1 MVDLDLKALVSR
13 LNDHTKTNLHTA
25 AGSCISRGHYEVT
38 LEHHLAALMEESRS
52 DIPMILEHF
61 DIQERKF
68 KIALQNTLE
77 GLKRGAPGKPVFSP
91 LLLEWFQ
98 DAWLLGSVEYD
109 APEVRSG
116 HLLLALV
123 SRGSRYATGDMVR
136 VLSAIKRDTLKD
148 SFFGITAG
156 SMEEPTVRESSSTG
170 GGEASEAAPAGSAL
184 SRFTIN
190 FTAQARAGNIDP
202 VFGRDTEIR
211 QMIDILARRRKNNPI
226 AVGEPGVGKTAVVE
240 GMALRIAQGDVPE
253 LLRGVELLSLDMGLL
268 QAGAGV
274 RGEFENRL
282 KDVIKEVKESPV
294 PIVLFIDEAHTMIG
308 AGGAAGGGDAANLLK
323 PALARGELRTIAATT
338 WSEYKKYFEKDP
350 ALARRF
356 QLVALDEPSEET
368 AVVMLRGLRDSY
380 EKSHNVHIQ
389 DAAVVAAVELSS
401 RYISGRMLPDK
412 AVSLLDTTAARVRIG
427 QSTTPAKLDGLR
439 RRVAE
444 IQRELDANERDLDH
458 GVPDVE
464 DKRADLNVELE
475 AVEAE
480 AAETEQRWKDE
491 LAAVEAVVALR
502 RELAGEAATSTDEP
516 SDSEASTEGDEA
528 EAGSEES
535 GDSGDLDAAPDASP
549 RSDEEIR
556 AELAEALGS
565 LASIQGEEPLIHP
578 DVGPEAVAS
587 VVADWTGIPVGRMMK
602 DEAAAVME
610 FEDSMMQRIK
620 GQDHAMKVLGET
632 IRQSKAGL
640 QDPDQPLGVFLLV
653 GPSGVGKTETAL
665 GLADLLYGG
674 ERSIVTINMS
684 EFQEKHTV
692 SRLIGSPPGYVG
704 HGEGGELTEAVRKRP
719 YSVVLLDECEKAHK
733 DIMNLFYQVF
743 DKGTLTDGE
752 GREINFRNTMI
763 LVTSNLATAEI
774 TSVLDRGFPENH
786 EDLVAEIRPIL
797 SAHFKPALL
806 ARMNVVPYYPL
817 PPEVIRKITDLKL
830 GKVARRMGNS
840 HGVTLT
846 WDDSVGDTIAARC
859 TEVETGARN
868 VDHIIRGTLMP
879 QLSEEVLGRIGD
891 GGLPEAIHVTFE
903 DGRFRIADS

>member
-1 MVDLDLKALVSR
+1 
-13 LNDHTKTNLHTA
+13 
-25 AGSCISRGHYEVT
+25 VT
-38 LEHHLAALMEESRS
+38 LEHHLGKLVDESRS
-52 DIPMILEHF
+52 DIPLILEHF

-68 KIALQNTLE
+68 KMALEKTLE
-77 GLKRGAPGKPVFSP
+77 SLKSGAPGKPVFSP

-98 DAWLLGSVEYD
+98 DAWLLGSVEFD

-123 SRGSRYATGDMVR
+123 SRSGRYATGDMAR
-136 VLSAIKRDTLKD
+136 VLSSLKKDTLKD
-148 SFFGITAG
+148 HFHGIVAG
-156 SMEEPTVRESSSTG
+156 SIEEPVTKDQVGKGEPGES
-170 GGEASEAAPAGSAL
+170 AAAPAGSAL

-190 FTAQARAGNIDP
+190 FTQQARAGLIDP

-240 GMALRIAQGDVPE
+240 GMALRIAQGDVPD
-253 LLRGVELLSLDMGLL
+253 LLKGTELLSLDMGLL

-282 KDVIKEVKESPV
+282 KNVIKEVKESAI

-308 AGGAAGGGDAANLLK
+308 AGGSAGGGDASNLLK

-356 QLVALDEPSEET
+356 QLVALDEPDEET
-368 AVVMLRGLRDSY
+368 AIVMLRGLRESY

-427 QSTTPAKLDGLR
+427 QSTTPAKLDGQR
-439 RRVAE
+439 RKAAE
-444 IQRELDANERDLDH
+444 IRRELDANTRDLDH

-464 DKRADLNVELE
+464 DNRDELNVELE
-475 AVEAE
+475 QVEASAVETE
-480 AAETEQRWKDE
+480 ARWKEE
-491 LAAVEAVVALR
+491 LDAVEEVVALR
-502 RELAGEAATSTDEP
+502 RELLGEEEPEGEGEQDDGEAAEADASEDEAAP
-516 SDSEASTEGDEA
+516 EAEEAA
-528 EAGSEES
+528 EAGDDGAEAPAADAPAEERSEK
-535 GDSGDLDAAPDASP
+535 L
-549 RSDEEIR
+549 IR
-556 AELAEALGS
+556 KELAAALKKLGK
-565 LASIQGEEPLIHP
+565 LQGEDPLIHP

-587 VVADWTGIPVGRMMK
+587 VVADWTGIPVGRMVK

-610 FEDSMMQRIK
+610 FEKSMIERIK
-620 GQDHAMKVLGET
+620 GQDHAMKCIGER

-774 TSVLDRGFPENH
+774 TSVLDRGFPEDHN
-786 EDLVAEIRPIL
+786 DLVAEIRPIL

-806 ARMNVVPYYPL
+806 ARMSVVPYYPL
-817 PPEVIRKITDLKL
+817 PPDVIRKITDLKL
-830 GKVARRMGNS
+830 RKVARRMEDS

-846 WDDSVGDTIAARC
+846 WDDTVGDTIAARC

-891 GGLPEAIHVTFE
+891 GGLPEKIHVVFE
-903 DGRFRIADS
+903 GDRFVIADS

>member
-1 MVDLDLKALVSR
+1 
-13 LNDHTKTNLHTA
+13 
-25 AGSCISRGHYEVT
+25 VT
-38 LEHHLAALMEESRS
+38 LEHHLSTMMDESRS
-52 DIPMILEHF
+52 DIPLILEHF
-61 DIQERKF
+61 DIQERRF
-68 KIALQNTLE
+68 KIAIEKTLE
-77 GLKRGAPGKPVFSP
+77 SLQAGAPGKPVFSP

-98 DAWLLGSVEYD
+98 DAWLFGSVEFD

-116 HLLLALV
+116 HLLVALV
-123 SRGSRYATGDMVR
+123 ARSGRYATGEMAK
-136 VLSAIKRDTLKD
+136 VLSGIKRDTLRE
-148 SFFGITAG
+148 SFHGLVAG
-156 SMEEPTVRESSSTG
+156 STEEPVTKEQIAKGQPGES
-170 GGEASEAAPAGSAL
+170 AAAPAGSAL
-184 SRFTIN
+184 AKFTIN
-190 FTAQARAGNIDP
+190 FTDQARAGLIDP
-202 VFGRDTEIR
+202 VFGRDSEIR

-240 GMALRIAQGDVPE
+240 GMALRIVQGDVPD
-253 LLRGVELLSLDMGLL
+253 LLKDTELLSLDMGLL

-282 KDVIKEVKESPV
+282 KNVIKEVKESPIS
-294 PIVLFIDEAHTMIG
+294 IVLFIDEAHTMIG
-308 AGGAAGGGDAANLLK
+308 AGGSAGGGDASNLLK

-368 AVVMLRGLRDSY
+368 AIVMLRGLRESY
-380 EKSHNVHIQ
+380 EQSHGVHIQ
-389 DAAVVAAVELSS
+389 DAAVVASVELSS

-427 QSTTPAKLDGLR
+427 QSTTPAKLDGQR
-439 RRVAE
+439 RKAAE
-444 IQRELDANERDLDH
+444 IRRELDANTRDLDY
-458 GVPDVE
+458 GVPDIDDNRDDLKAELKQVE
-464 DKRADLNVELE
+464 ADAEETEAQWKKELE
-475 AVEAE
+475 AVE
-480 AAETEQRWKDE
+480 
-491 LAAVEAVVALR
+491 LVIALR
-502 RELAGEAATSTDEP
+502 RELTGEEPPEPAEAPSEEAEDADDAGGGEEKSAKSADEEPAKEAEEPVVEAAE
-516 SDSEASTEGDEA
+516 
-528 EAGSEES
+528 
-535 GDSGDLDAAPDASP
+535 P
-549 RSDEEIR
+549 RSEKKIR
-556 AELAEALGS
+556 KDLTAALKKLAKL
-565 LASIQGEEPLIHP
+565 QGEEPLIHA

-587 VVADWTGIPVGRMMK
+587 VVADWTGIPVGRMVK
-602 DEAAAVME
+602 DEAAAVMQ
-610 FEDSMMQRIK
+610 FEQSMIERIK
-620 GQDHAMKVLGET
+620 GQDHAMKAIGQS

-763 LVTSNLATAEI
+763 LVTSNLATGEI
-774 TSVLDRGFPENH
+774 MSVLDRGFPEDHN
-786 EDLVAEIRPIL
+786 DLVAEIRPIL

-806 ARMNVVPYYPL
+806 GRMTVVPYYPL
-817 PPEVIRKITDLKL
+817 PPDVIRKITDLKL
-830 GKVARRMGNS
+830 GKLASRMEDS
-840 HGVTLT
+840 HGVSLT
-846 WDDSVGDTIAARC
+846 WDESVGDTIAARC

-879 QLSEEVLGRIGD
+879 QLSEEVLGRIGE
-891 GGLPEAIHVTFE
+891 GGLPDHIHVTFD
-903 DGRFRIADS
+903 DGRFVIAD